1 MNPCK
6 LDKVEA
12 VSWERQ
18 EREAEPASITTATI
32 LRQPSQP
39 LPSYTAGHTGVPN
52 TKVNTKLSS

>member
-1 MNPCK
+1 MNPCR
-6 LDKVEA
+6 LDKVET

-39 LPSYTAGHTGVPN
+39 LPSYTVAHTGV
-52 TKVNTKLSS
+52 VNI

>member
-1 MNPCK
+1 MNPCR
-6 LDKVEA
+6 LDKVQT

-39 LPSYTAGHTGVPN
+39 LPSYTEGHMGVAN
-52 TKVNTKLSS
+52 V